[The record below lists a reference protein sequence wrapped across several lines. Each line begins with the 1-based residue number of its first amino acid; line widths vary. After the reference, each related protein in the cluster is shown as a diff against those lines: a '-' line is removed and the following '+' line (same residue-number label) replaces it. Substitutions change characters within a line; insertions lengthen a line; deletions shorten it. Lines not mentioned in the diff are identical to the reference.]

1 MEKEFEALKAKF
13 TAHEKFWNGFFY
25 LLVVLVAVE
34 TVFTAISVIS
44 TFLFVLGKIFGL
56 FLGILA
62 IILAFRFISN
72 RVKDKIDNKEK
83 EDTIVIDEAK
93 SDISQ

>member
-13 TAHEKFWNGFFY
+13 KKHEKFWNGFFY
-25 LLVVLVAVE
+25 LLMILVTVE
-34 TVFTAISVIS
+34 AVFTAISVIS
-44 TFLFVLGKIFGL
+44 AFLFVLGKILGL

-62 IILAFRFISN
+62 IVLAFRFISN
-72 RVKDKIDNKEK
+72 RVKDKIDSKEK

-93 SDISQ
+93 SDE

>member
-13 TAHEKFWNGFFY
+13 KKHEKFWNGFFY
-25 LLVVLVAVE
+25 LLMILVTVE
-34 TVFTAISVIS
+34 AVFTAISIIS
-44 TFLFVLGKIFGL
+44 GFLFVLGKILGL

-62 IILAFRFISN
+62 IVLAFRFISN
-72 RVKDKIDNKEK
+72 RVKDKIDSKEK

-93 SDISQ
+93 SNE

>member
-1 MEKEFEALKAKF
+1 MEKEFDALKAKF

-34 TVFTAISVIS
+34 TVFTAIGVIS
-44 TFLFVLGKIFGL
+44 AFLFVLGKILGL

-72 RVKDKIDNKEK
+72 RVKDKIDSKEK

-93 SDISQ
+93 SNE